1 MILYAV
7 VTLFQASIT
16 SLMRWGQLER
26 IVSAD
31 ADLSSTRTYLNSN
44 PNTPV
49 GIFSV
54 VRFLAAS
61 TSLVAGVFLSEATNN
76 NQWVSFTLTEI
87 FILLG
92 IGLLHIGMVKFA
104 SVHRERIA
112 TFALPLLKLAH
123 WIIGPFTQTP
133 STTNGSGDE
142 EIGDP
147 LASELTIVADS
158 DAEPLEEFE
167 VRMIRGVVGL
177 DTTTAREIMLPR
189 VDITAVELGAP
200 IPEVATLMVE
210 SGHSRLPAYE
220 EDLDHIKGVI
230 YARDVMEILNREN
243 GTPATLTPS
252 MVRTAQFIPETKTLE
267 ELLKEFQDSRVH
279 MAIVVD
285 EHGGVEG
292 LVTIEDLLEEIVGEI
307 HDEFDED
314 EPTVEQ
320 VTKDEFLVDARISV
334 DALEDLLHVEIE
346 GDGYDTVGGFVY
358 ERLGRIPNIG
368 DTITHGVL
376 KIEVLG
382 TTGRRLDQIRVTK
395 QSSSTHNDG

>member
-1 MILYAV
+1 M
-7 VTLFQASIT
+7 
-16 SLMRWGQLER
+16 
-26 IVSAD
+26 
-31 ADLSSTRTYLNSN
+31 
-44 PNTPV
+44 
-49 GIFSV
+49 
-54 VRFLAAS
+54 
-61 TSLVAGVFLSEATNN
+61 FLSEATTGE
-76 NQWVSFTLTEI
+76 QWISFTLTEI
-87 FILLG
+87 LILLG
-92 IGLLHIGMVKFA
+92 IGFLHIGMVRLA
-104 SVHRERIA
+104 TRHRERIA
-112 TFALPLLKLAH
+112 TFGLPLLKLAH
-123 WIIGPFTQTP
+123 WLIRPFIQTP
-133 STTNGSGDE
+133 ATTNGDGDE
-142 EIGDP
+142 EIEDP

-230 YARDVMEILNREN
+230 YARDVMEILNRDH
-243 GTPATLTPS
+243 GTPTMLTSS

-267 ELLKEFQDSRVH
+267 ELLREFQDSRVH

-285 EHGGVEG
+285 EYGGVEG

-320 VTKDEFLVDARISV
+320 VAKNEFLVDARISV

-368 DTITHGVL
+368 DIITYGDL

-382 TTGRRLDQIRVTK
+382 TTGRRLEQVRVIK
-395 QSSSTHNDG
+395 HPSSNHNDG

>member
-1 MILYAV
+1 
-7 VTLFQASIT
+7 
-16 SLMRWGQLER
+16 
-26 IVSAD
+26 
-31 ADLSSTRTYLNSN
+31 
-44 PNTPV
+44 
-49 GIFSV
+49 
-54 VRFLAAS
+54 
-61 TSLVAGVFLSEATNN
+61 
-76 NQWVSFTLTEI
+76 
-87 FILLG
+87 
-92 IGLLHIGMVKFA
+92 MVKFA

-230 YARDVMEILNREN
+230 YARDVMEILNRDN